1 MLRLSIFG
9 RFQAADALGNE
20 IPIKSKKARALLAYL
35 ALPPGKERS
44 REEVMALL
52 WSERGDEQARS
63 SLRQALSGL
72 RKELGEIA
80 DGTFKVT
87 DEWLALDPEL
97 VVVEPAS
104 PSDELLAGLH
114 INDPAFDEWL
124 RDERLRHEDVAAP
137 NTHTPEP
144 PLPDKPSIAVLP
156 FVNMSGDPEQEY
168 FADGITED
176 IITEL
181 SRFHALS
188 VIARNSAFHYKG
200 KSPKIQDIGGELGV
214 GYVVEGSVRK
224 EGNRVRITV
233 QLVDAATGNHIWAE
247 RYDRDLE
254 DIFAVQDEVTRIV
267 VSTVASRIDSVGYQR
282 ATRMSPDSLKA
293 YDLFLR
299 AKSIFLRFTRAD
311 NAEARDLLKR
321 AIALD
326 PANAQAHAVL
336 CETYFMDW
344 VGNWV
349 EDGDHALNE
358 AVRWGKE
365 AVAVDDADSRSH
377 WTLGEAYLLTR
388 EFDKARF
395 HLEKAIGLNPND
407 VEALTIYGFF
417 LTCVREIPEAI
428 AVFER
433 ARQVDPQDLNYL
445 PWLEGFA
452 YFTARQYEEAIAC
465 FEKVEDPHYEVYSLL
480 AASYAYVGRL
490 NDAKPMLEE
499 FLCRAE
505 QEMVDCPGRSL
516 AAWKRNWHSLACYED
531 EADGE
536 HWLHG
541 LRKAGLEG

>member
-1 MLRLSIFG
+1 MLRLTLFG
-9 RFQAADALGNE
+9 GFSAAGADGAE
-20 IPIKSKKARALLAYL
+20 IPLKSQKAKALLAYL
-35 ALPPGKERS
+35 ALPPGKSRS
-44 REEVMALL
+44 REEIMALL
-52 WSERGDEQARS
+52 WSDRGEAQARA
-63 SLRQALSGL
+63 SLRQVLTGL
-72 RKELGEIA
+72 RKDLGEQAMKALSIT
-80 DGTFKVT
+80 DDSVWLDPDKVT
-87 DEWLALDPEL
+87 LA
-97 VVVEPAS
+97 AANAG
-104 PSDELLAGLH
+104 DELLAGFHLQ
-114 INDPAFDEWL
+114 DPAFEEWL
-124 RDERLRHEDVAAP
+124 RDERLRLEDTPAP
-137 NTHTPEP
+137 VNQPAGLS
-144 PLPDKPSIAVLP
+144 LPDKPSIAVLP

-168 FADGITED
+168 FSDGITED

-181 SRFHALS
+181 SRFHGLC

-200 KSPKIQDIGGELGV
+200 KSPKIQDMARELGV

-224 EGNRVRITV
+224 TGNRVRITA

-267 VSTVASRIDSVGYQR
+267 VSTVAGRIDSVGYQR

-321 AIALD
+321 VIALD

-336 CETYFMDW
+336 CATYFMDW

-349 EDGDHALNE
+349 EDGDYARNE
-358 AVRWGKE
+358 AIRWGKE
-365 AVAVDDADSRSH
+365 AVAVDDADCRSH
-377 WTLGEAYLLTR
+377 WNLGEAYLMTR

-395 HLEKAIGLNPND
+395 HLEKAIDLNPND

-417 LTCVREIPEAI
+417 LTCVREFPEAI

-433 ARQVDPQDLNYL
+433 ARQVDPQDLNFL

-452 YFTARQYEEAIAC
+452 YFTARQYDKAIAC
-465 FEKVEDPHYEVYSLL
+465 FEKIEDPHYEVYSLL

-490 NDAKPMLEE
+490 DDAKPMLEE
-499 FLCRAE
+499 FLRRAE
-505 QEMVDCPGRSL
+505 HEMVDFPGRSL